1 MIVKTEAVVLKTAK
15 QGDTSKIA
23 SLYTDSHGLI
33 SVIAKGARNS
43 KSKFGSALEPLSIDE
58 ITFYHKPSTELYL
71 LSNADSTGKIR
82 KLQSN
87 TEYLI
92 HGLMIAETIMISQV
106 KHSPNAELSFILKES
121 LMELNRASCDPFA
134 IFASFLLKFS
144 NEMGFAPEIELLHD
158 ISPLEHITVS
168 LQNGC
173 SCTNRSDK
181 TIQISADAYSLI
193 SKFNELPYDALEGLK
208 LNFNQRLEVFSFLVR
223 YISYHFDKRFVL
235 KSAGLLNYG

>member
-33 SVIAKGARNS
+33 SVIAKGARNA

-92 HGLMIAETIMISQV
+92 HGLMIAETIMITQA
-106 KHSPNAELSFILKES
+106 KHSPNPELSFILKES

-134 IFASFLLKFS
+134 IFASFLLRFT
-144 NEMGFAPEIELLHD
+144 NEMGFAPEIELLFD
-158 ISPLEHITVS
+158 KSPLEHITVS

-173 SCTNRSDK
+173 SCIHRSDK
-181 TIQISADAYSLI
+181 TIQLSADSYSII
-193 SKFNELPYDALEGLK
+193 SKINELPYESLEGLN